1 MLKRAQKDLLNWNGK
16 GISVMEMGYRTKN
29 FYEVMNTA
37 EANFRELMDL
47 PDNYEM
53 FMLDGGATL

>member
-1 MLKRAQKDLLNWNGK
+1 
-16 GISVMEMGYRTKN
+16 MEMGYRTKN

-47 PDNYEM
+47 PDNYEF

>member
-1 MLKRAQKDLLNWNGK
+1 
-16 GISVMEMGYRTKN
+16 MEMGYRTKN